1 MKPRFRS
8 LRCVVGG
15 LDYYAIARVSPARSA
30 ARVGADSPRYLDP
43 GRQASAQIIR
53 ILQGAWDVT
62 AELTHWTRT
71 AIQAQ
76 ADEQVRGR
84 KPTVRALPAKKEPA

>member
-1 MKPRFRS
+1 MRSPLLLLIATQTALLVAVAAAPSEAQGPR
-8 LRCVVGG
+8 
-15 LDYYAIARVSPARSA
+15 
-30 ARVGADSPRYLDP
+30 
-43 GRQASAQIIR
+43 GRALEGVRFDAV
-53 ILQGAWDVT
+53 QGAWDVT